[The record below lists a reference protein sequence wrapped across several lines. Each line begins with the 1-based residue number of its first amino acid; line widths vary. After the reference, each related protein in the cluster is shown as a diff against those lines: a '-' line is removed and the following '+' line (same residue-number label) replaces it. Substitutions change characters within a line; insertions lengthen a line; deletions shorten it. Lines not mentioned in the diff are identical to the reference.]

1 MHALSLCFLFGISAR
16 FLLSQCTALIMP
28 QATGHQLGLQAI
40 GESTFLE
47 IDKRGFRTN
56 MNNTRFVSAE
66 TADGQ

>member
-16 FLLSQCTALIMP
+16 FLLSQCTEE
-28 QATGHQLGLQAI
+28 LGLQAI